1 MANPNI
7 VSVVTINA
15 NNSYANLVSNTMTS
29 LVSNPASSGKVFK
42 INTLI
47 LTNKDTVNS
56 NTAPINLYSAAALA
70 GAGYPIANAIS
81 IPSASVLTLI
91 DKGTSIY
98 LMENQS
104 IGANAIGSN
113 GITAICSWEEIS

>member
-1 MANPNI
+1 M
-7 VSVVTINA
+7 
-15 NNSYANLVSNTMTS
+15 S
-29 LVSNPASSGKVFK
+29 L
-42 INTLI
+42 
-47 LTNKDTVNS
+47 
-56 NTAPINLYSAAALA
+56 PIAALAALA

>member
-7 VSVVTINA
+7 VNVATINA

-47 LTNKDTVNS
+47 LTNKDGSNANTVTVN
-56 NTAPINLYSAAALA
+56 LFSAAAL
-70 GAGYPIANAIS
+70 GGVGYPIANAIS

-98 LMENQS
+98 LLENQS
-104 IGANAIGSN
+104 IGANGVGNS
-113 GITAICSWEEIS
+113 ITAITSWEEIS

>member
-7 VSVVTINA
+7 VNVATINA

-47 LTNKDTVNS
+47 LTNKDGTYS
-56 NTAPINLYSAAALA
+56 NTATVNLFSAAAL
-70 GAGYPIANAIS
+70 GGIGYPIANAIS
-81 IPSASVLTLI
+81 IPNASVLTLI

-98 LMENQS
+98 LLENQS

-113 GITAICSWEEIS
+113 GITAITSWEEIS

>member
-47 LTNKDTVNS
+47 LTNKDTVNA
-56 NTAPINLYSAAALA
+56 NTATINLYSAAALA

-104 IGANAIGSN
+104 SGANAIGSN